1 MSKKKQ
7 RSPPWSDLTPE
18 LLALVFLCLP
28 RRSDRVLFTAVCRAW
43 RSAVQQCC
51 LLPSPVPWLV
61 RPDGSATR
69 FPCGSETIHLPDG
82 VRYHNSCGEWL
93 LLSRDD
99 RGCFLMNPFTKAT
112 MLLPKLFTYT
122 TYPDPSETI
131 HRLSGLLCI
140 NRNYI
145 SVLSLVVCSKRLIA
159 VIVTKVLGGRT
170 GTLALCRPGDRAWS
184 MGTNELSGRLSD
196 IVFFRGKLYAIDVN
210 NGRQDL
216 LAIEIVDENG
226 KDDPRVSR
234 IERIFIGVPITSQ
247 CSYLVESRGRLLMV
261 RRKINCRHER
271 VYCWGGNSFILVAGS
286 SKFEVFEADFGRML
300 WTKLRSLGDDQAL
313 FVGRGCSRAVCVS
326 PYDLSRDSIFF
337 VDDYISSVWKKTT
350 TSCGVY
356 DMKDKK
362 VYSTLPMVSWMSGDI
377 PATWL
382 FCEESTTNG
391 LQITG
396 KHLQE
401 PVETD
406 KECGD

>member
-43 RSAVQQCC
+43 RSAVQQCR

-69 FPCGSETIHLPDG
+69 FPCGSETFHLPDG
-82 VRYHNSCGEWL
+82 VRCHNSCGEWL

-99 RGCFLMNPFTKAT
+99 RCCFLMNPFTKAT

-170 GTLALCRPGDRAWS
+170 GCRRRS
-184 MGTNELSGRLSD
+184 KGRRRS
-196 IVFFRGKLYAIDVN
+196 
-210 NGRQDL
+210 
-216 LAIEIVDENG
+216 
-226 KDDPRVSR
+226 KD
-234 IERIFIGVPITSQ
+234 
-247 CSYLVESRGRLLMV
+247 
-261 RRKINCRHER
+261 HHH
-271 VYCWGGNSFILVAGS
+271 
-286 SKFEVFEADFGRML
+286 
-300 WTKLRSLGDDQAL
+300 
-313 FVGRGCSRAVCVS
+313 
-326 PYDLSRDSIFF
+326 
-337 VDDYISSVWKKTT
+337 
-350 TSCGVY
+350 
-356 DMKDKK
+356 
-362 VYSTLPMVSWMSGDI
+362 
-377 PATWL
+377 
-382 FCEESTTNG
+382 ESTTNR
-391 LQITG
+391 LQLKG
-396 KHLQE
+396 EQLQE

-406 KECGD
+406 KDDPGTLLPGGTSGSSAASTTSC